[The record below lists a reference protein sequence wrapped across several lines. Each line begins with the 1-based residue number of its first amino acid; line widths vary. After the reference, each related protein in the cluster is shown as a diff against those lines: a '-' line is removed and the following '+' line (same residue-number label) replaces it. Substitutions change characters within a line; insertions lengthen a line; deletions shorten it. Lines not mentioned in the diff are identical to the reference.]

1 MDFEWDENKNKINKA
16 KHGISF
22 ETAARVFLDENR
34 VEIFDAKNSKENE
47 DRFITIGKAGKIL
60 FVVFTE
66 REDRTRIISARLAEK
81 KEKEA
86 YYGNC

>member
-34 VEIFDAKNSKENE
+34 IEIFDARNSKENE

>member
-34 VEIFDAKNSKENE
+34 VEIFDARNSKENE